1 MKAITFNLLAWVMLP
16 IMDGFAKYLSSD
28 LPVLQITWARYFF
41 TVAFTFPIM
50 FFFYRNQLK
59 WSEKP
64 KLQFLRGLILLTANI
79 CFFYSISVISL
90 AKALTLAFVAPLI
103 VTAFSPIFLSE
114 KVGLRRWLAVIIGF
128 IGSLVV
134 IRPGFVEI
142 NLASLAALGTGV
154 MYGFYLIIT
163 RKLSTSD
170 NPLLT
175 LLLTGVVGAIIISI
189 VMPFV
194 WVKPT
199 LNQWSMMAAIGIF
212 ACVGHLFL
220 ILSLKYADAS
230 KLAPFSYFEIITNI
244 IIGYYF
250 FSDFP
255 DNWTFLGLF
264 IIVISGIYISRREN
278 LVRKVK

>member
-16 IMDGFAKYLSSD
+16 IMDGFAKYLSSE

-41 TVAFTFPIM
+41 TVLFTFPLM
-50 FFFYRNQLK
+50 LFFFKKYLV
-59 WSEKP
+59 WTDKP
-64 KLQFLRGLILLTANI
+64 KLQLFRGLILLTANI
-79 CFFYSISVISL
+79 SFFYSISVISL
-90 AKALTLAFVAPLI
+90 PKALTLAFVAPLV
-103 VTAFSPIFLSE
+103 VTTFSPIFLGES
-114 KVGLRRWLAVIIGF
+114 VGYRRWTAVIIGF
-128 IGSLVV
+128 IGTLVV
-134 IRPGFVEI
+134 IKPGFVQI
-142 NLASLAALGTGV
+142 NLASLAALGTGI

-163 RKLSTSD
+163 RKLSSSD

-175 LLLTGVVGAIIISI
+175 LLLTGVVGAIIVSTI
-189 VMPFV
+189 MPFV
-194 WVKPT
+194 WVAPS

-212 ACVGHLFL
+212 ACLGHLFL

-264 IIVISGIYISRREN
+264 IIVLSGIYISRRESI
-278 LVRKVK
+278 VKKIK